1 MKKEIHLIIT
11 FLGGISLIIAF
22 FVPNPKWQSMGDTAQ
37 SWAIIVFSF
46 AVILGLV
53 NLFIS
58 NMKKILN
65 KQKDWQYNA
74 VLLAG
79 FIVTAVVGFAKGMG
93 TGSPFD
99 FIVQNIFVQLNAT
112 VFSLLAFFIASAAF
126 RAFKAR
132 SFEATLLLLAAIL
145 VMLGRVPIGDYL
157 IERSAYLFKTMN
169 FDSGFNFVMKIKAS
183 KIAEWIV

>member
-1 MKKEIHLIIT
+1 
-11 FLGGISLIIAF
+11 
-22 FVPNPKWQSMGDTAQ
+22 
-37 SWAIIVFSF
+37 
-46 AVILGLV
+46 
-53 NLFIS
+53 
-58 NMKKILN
+58 
-65 KQKDWQYNA
+65 
-74 VLLAG
+74 VLRAG

-99 FIVQNIFVQLNAT
+99 FIVQNIFVPLNAT

-183 KIAEWIV
+183 KIAEWIVSVPSSAGQRAIILGAALGAISTSLKLILGIEKSYLGKEE